1 MNGCSK
7 TRRRNLDD
15 QEYIFLLKGEFRL
28 WWVRTSNSVCPCWHG
43 TPWSPPWAHFFKK
56 ICQTCIYLFLFLLLY
71 TVGLV
76 AWERLEIVDVTCVP
90 RTISPLPIRGDNQ
103 PNPPVGGRPT
113 RGIDLA
119 FAPFGLYARISPLPC
134 PSAYLSSCLYAYV
147 TINAST
153 ILLHIFKWA
162 RRSARL
168 T

>member
-1 MNGCSK
+1 MSADIQLGMPLLTWHPPLVSSLGPFLQK
-7 TRRRNLDD
+7 NLP
-15 QEYIFLLKGEFRL
+15 
-28 WWVRTSNSVCPCWHG
+28 N
-43 TPWSPPWAHFFKK
+43 
-56 ICQTCIYLFLFLLLY
+56 TCIYLFIFLLLY

-76 AWERLEIVDVTCVP
+76 AWERLEIVDVPCVP

-103 PNPPVGGRPT
+103 PNPPVGGSPT

-119 FAPFGLYARISPLPC
+119 FAPFGLYATISPLPR